1 VAFKDVEEQKRNKHE
16 EEEEGVVR
24 STIFIIA

>member
-1 VAFKDVEEQKRNKHE
+1 MVVVVDVLEIVAVVVE

-24 STIFIIA
+24 EMGSR